1 MQKKATFFKIFLYT
15 LIFECDTL
23 IFLRKNKLL
32 LIKKNNDW
40 ALKMSSFEL
49 IFDWGKNEMKK
60 YLLILKEKVFNKNV
74 K

>member
-1 MQKKATFFKIFLYT
+1 
-15 LIFECDTL
+15 
-23 IFLRKNKLL
+23 
-32 LIKKNNDW
+32 
-40 ALKMSSFEL
+40 MSSFEL